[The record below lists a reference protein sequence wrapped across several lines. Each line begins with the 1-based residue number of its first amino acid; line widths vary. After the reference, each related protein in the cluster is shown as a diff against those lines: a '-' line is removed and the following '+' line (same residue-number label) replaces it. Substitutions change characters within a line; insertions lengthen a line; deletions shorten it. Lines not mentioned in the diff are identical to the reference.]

1 MFFSRLVESC
11 GTRPFLAIIQYF
23 VTFVFTTY
31 SASGPAFL
39 EDLQLLAPPLYRSG
53 RCPLSEVLKLILL
66 ANPHKATAVGL
77 AQISLVL
84 TGAWAAQCSPFEPR
98 WRLSINKWFSQNL
111 VHFLSLFV
119 SFSRVS
125 SLEFHAT
132 TPPERGIT
140 RTRRRKYVRNQPS
153 LSTYMP

>member
-1 MFFSRLVESC
+1 
-11 GTRPFLAIIQYF
+11 
-23 VTFVFTTY
+23 
-31 SASGPAFL
+31 
-39 EDLQLLAPPLYRSG
+39 
-53 RCPLSEVLKLILL
+53 LSEVLELILL

-125 SLEFHAT
+125 SLDFHAT
-132 TPPERGIT
+132 TYST
-140 RTRRRKYVRNQPS
+140 RTWYNSYSAPKVCSKPTITIDLHAMIVPEHRRAMQNGAS
-153 LSTYMP
+153 L